1 MLLLLQ
7 TLLLGEAF
15 GLVLLQSFKEVLVD
29 DDLGYLVD
37 TWLSLFL
44 RLLHLLLRLL
54 SFLGLPVFVVL
65 VQLQESRVGV
75 TCIAG

>member
-15 GLVLLQSFKEVLVD
+15 GLVLFQSFEEVLVD

-37 TWLSLFL
+37 TWLPLFL
-44 RLLHLLLRLL
+44 RLFHLLLRLL
-54 SFLGLPVFVVL
+54 PLLGLSVFLVL
-65 VQLQESRVGV
+65 MQLQESRVGV
-75 TCIAG
+75 ACIAG